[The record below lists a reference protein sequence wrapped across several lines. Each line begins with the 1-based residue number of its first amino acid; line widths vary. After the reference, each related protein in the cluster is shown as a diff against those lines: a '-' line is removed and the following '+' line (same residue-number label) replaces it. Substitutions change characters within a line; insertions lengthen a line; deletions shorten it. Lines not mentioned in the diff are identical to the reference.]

1 MAQYITT
8 YSGVH
13 FYPLAPE
20 TDGIKIEDIAHSL
33 SLLCR
38 ANGHYKDFYS
48 VADHCVDC
56 AEEARAR
63 GYSDEFILICLLHD
77 ASEAYIS
84 DIPRPVKGDLKG
96 IDEIE
101 KRLSDVIYKAL
112 IGRVPD
118 DEEIRLLKDID
129 DAMLYH
135 EFKANMGE
143 ELKYGEIKAV
153 RSFKNI
159 SPKAAEDEF
168 LSIYYQLA
176 T

>member
-20 TDGIKIEDIAHSL
+20 MSGIKIEDIAHSL

-48 VADHCVDC
+48 VADHCIDC

-63 GYSDEFILICLLHD
+63 GCSDEFILICLLHD

-84 DIPRPVKGDLKG
+84 DIPRPVKNDLNG
-96 IDEIE
+96 IDKIE

-112 IGRVPD
+112 IGRVPTD
-118 DEEIRLLKDID
+118 GEIRQMKEID
-129 DAMLYH
+129 DAMLYN

-143 ELKYGEIKAV
+143 ELRYGEIKAN
-153 RSFKNI
+153 RTFKNI

-168 LSIYYQLA
+168 LSIYYQL
-176 T
+176 TT